1 MALPLEAEPL
11 PLHTDPGGTIRIGR
25 TRVPLETVVHA
36 FNDGASAEEIA
47 FRFSTLELADIYA
60 TITYYLRHP
69 RAVEEYLQ
77 SQEARA
83 KEARRTIE
91 SHQPDRRSL
100 RERLLTRRNA

>member
-11 PLHTDPGGTIRIGR
+11 PLRTDPGGTIRVGQ

-36 FNDGASAEEIA
+36 FDEGASPEEIA

-69 RAVEEYLQ
+69 RAVGEYLE
-77 SQEARA
+77 SQAARA
-83 KEARRTIE
+83 KEARRKIE
-91 SHQPDRRSL
+91 AHQPDRRSL
-100 RERLLTRRNA
+100 RERLLVRRGA